1 MLDTLITCA
10 IPPAYILAR
19 INTYSSFIPYFFHTK
34 KAPCKDASQQI
45 IFGCP
50 RNKLVFEVRLLS
62 PRFELERFLVR
73 LSGLA

>member
-1 MLDTLITCA
+1 MLIFYA
-10 IPPAYILAR
+10 
-19 INTYSSFIPYFFHTK
+19 K
-34 KAPCKDASQQI
+34 KAPYADAFYQI

-73 LSGLA
+73 LSGLV

>member
-1 MLDTLITCA
+1 MVRVANQDSSRLRFQELD
-10 IPPAYILAR
+10 AR
-19 INTYSSFIPYFFHTK
+19 IGLVLIFYTK
-34 KAPCKDASQQI
+34 KTPYADAFQQI

-73 LSGLA
+73 LSGLV

>member
-1 MLDTLITCA
+1 MCYTSCI
-10 IPPAYILAR
+10 YFS
-19 INTYSSFIPYFFHTK
+19 TYKYVFNFYNLFFHTK
-34 KAPCKDASQQI
+34 KAPYKDAFQQI

-73 LSGLA
+73 LSGLV